1 MAAPSTTDPEVD
13 AFAQCLRNVLMQ
25 VPARNRSG
33 FFRHVEDMLEVW
45 GRMLERDDV
54 WQCRASSHEER
65 TTTPEDTLR
74 EAGSA
79 AGARRSTSGGWRASW
94 LGARDDGEG
103 GGTSL
108 SRSWT
113 STMADLP

>member
-1 MAAPSTTDPEVD
+1 MAAPSTTDPEID
-13 AFAQCLRNVLMQ
+13 AFVQGLRNVLMQ

-54 WQCRASSHEER
+54 WQCRASSHEEH

-74 EAGSA
+74 EAGISSRRQA
-79 AGARRSTSGGWRASW
+79 KYQRRMASLLAGRAR
-94 LGARDDGEG
+94 
-103 GGTSL
+103 
-108 SRSWT
+108 
-113 STMADLP
+113 

>member
-13 AFAQCLRNVLMQ
+13 AFVQCLRNVLMQ

-33 FFRHVEDMLEVW
+33 FFRHIEDMLEVW

-54 WQCRASSHEER
+54 WQCRASSHEEH

-74 EAGSA
+74 EAGISSRRQAKYQRRMASRRPSLYFGLAWIICSTRENWSA
-79 AGARRSTSGGWRASW
+79 SQ
-94 LGARDDGEG
+94 
-103 GGTSL
+103 
-108 SRSWT
+108 
-113 STMADLP
+113 